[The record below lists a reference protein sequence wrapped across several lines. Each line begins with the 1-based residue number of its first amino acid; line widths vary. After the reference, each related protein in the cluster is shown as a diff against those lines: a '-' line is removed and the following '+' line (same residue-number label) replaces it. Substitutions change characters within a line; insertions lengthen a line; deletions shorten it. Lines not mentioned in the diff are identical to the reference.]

1 MAQEEGKYSRYG
13 VERKADQKWKY
24 VSEICSGIK
33 GGGGGGMER
42 VSLAQTGIQQYKS
55 RELVL
60 ELGARS
66 SL

>member
-1 MAQEEGKYSRYG
+1 MAQEEGKYSTYG

-42 VSLAQTGIQQYKS
+42 VSLAQTGIPTIQES
-55 RELVL
+55 RASV
-60 ELGARS
+60 GVGG
-66 SL
+66 